1 MGWVHLGGI
10 LIGFNSE
17 IWEGKFPLSLRLK
30 NKVDHSELVI
40 MSIHEPNSGHHRS
53 DFQEELRD
61 INRTWN
67 LSWVLGDD
75 FNIVRFRK
83 RDRSDN
89 SHDRKSFNN
98 LIQG

>member
-53 DFQEELRD
+53 DF
-61 INRTWN
+61 
-67 LSWVLGDD
+67 
-75 FNIVRFRK
+75 
-83 RDRSDN
+83 
-89 SHDRKSFNN
+89 
-98 LIQG
+98 